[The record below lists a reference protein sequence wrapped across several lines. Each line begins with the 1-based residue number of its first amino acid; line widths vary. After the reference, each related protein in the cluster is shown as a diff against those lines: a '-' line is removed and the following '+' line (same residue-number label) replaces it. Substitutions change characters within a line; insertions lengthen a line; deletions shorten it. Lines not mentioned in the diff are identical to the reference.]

1 MRNIKFTL
9 AYDGTE
15 FSGWQSQPGQTTVQG
30 TLSDVLEKLTRSRLM
45 IQGAGR
51 TDAGVHAVGQVANFK
66 TDARLT
72 AEEFQRAC
80 NALLPR
86 SIRIVAA
93 SEVAFDF
100 HARWNAVAKTYRYTI
115 YRGRVVPPF
124 LWRYVQHEPYP
135 LDFAAMAEA
144 ARKFEGEHDFTSFA
158 ASTGTEE
165 GDRDR
170 KTVRLIHSSAM
181 QQSGIGDRHPCGE
194 TWVYAVRGK
203 SFLRYMVRKMVGT
216 IVDVGR
222 GKLTPDD
229 IPKLME
235 LRDRSRS
242 GPTVSPQGLC
252 LCEIEYP
259 PEDASMFVT
268 HEL

>member
-9 AYDGTE
+9 AYDGTD
-15 FSGWQSQPGQTTVQG
+15 FSGWQIQPGQTTVQG
-30 TLSDVLEKLTRSRLM
+30 ALSDVLEKLTRTRLM

-51 TDAGVHAVGQVANFK
+51 TDAGVHAAGQVANFQ
-66 TDARLT
+66 TAAQLT

-86 SIRIVAA
+86 SIRVVAA
-93 SEVAFDF
+93 SEVDSEF
-100 HARWNAVAKTYRYTI
+100 HARRNASAKTYRYTI

-124 LWRYVQHEPYP
+124 LWRYVQHDPYP

-170 KTVRLIHSSAM
+170 RTTRLIYSSAM
-181 QQSGIGDRHPCGE
+181 QQLAGSENDIDGE
-194 TWVYAVRGK
+194 TWVYTVRGK
-203 SFLRYMVRKMVGT
+203 SFLRYMIRKMVGT

-222 GKLTPDD
+222 GKLTPGDVPRL
-229 IPKLME
+229 IN
-235 LRDRSRS
+235 LRDRSKS
-242 GPTVSPQGLC
+242 GPTMPPHGLC
-252 LCEIEYP
+252 LAQVEYP
-259 PEDASMFVT
+259 AEYEAHDS
-268 HEL
+268 